1 MAEAVV
7 VDFRGDYVVPVWKQA
22 KKFFIK
28 GLRVELCSTYFDSD
42 AVERRPLLLSLLA
55 HSLPLKELRPNNRNR
70 LTQRTQGDAT
80 GRRVTDAI

>member
-7 VDFRGDYVVPVWKQA
+7 VDFWGDYVVPVWKQA

-55 HSLPLKELRPNNRNR
+55 HSIPLKELRLNNRNR
-70 LTQRTQGDAT
+70 LTQRAQ
-80 GRRVTDAI
+80 